1 MMIDENQCKTFIDY
15 RDFATEFISCAM
27 SNGVVGLIVS
37 WKNAISICQ
46 LLNQYTIGG
55 VSIAMRP
62 EFLEAAYDD
71 VQTQD
76 GNMLITLF
84 DSAEMIC
91 EKALDNPDAYVDDVL
106 YFVEKSAEEVT
117 LPLHAKIVP
126 FKVKRDIF
134 DEAF

>member
-1 MMIDENQCKTFIDY
+1 MMIDENRCKTFIDY

-27 SNGVVGLIVS
+27 SSGVVGLIVS
-37 WKNAISICQ
+37 WENAMSSWQ
-46 LLNQYTIGG
+46 MLNQYTIGG

-62 EFLEAAYDD
+62 EFLEVAYDD

-91 EKALDNPDAYVDDVL
+91 EKALSDESAYVDNAM
-106 YFVEKSAEEVT
+106 YFVEHSAKEVV
-117 LPLHAKIVP
+117 LPLHAKVAP
-126 FKVKRDIF
+126 FKIETQIF
-134 DEAF
+134 ENVF